1 MVLEPAGI
9 VNVSL
14 TFEIEFLD
22 KKKQNNEKM
31 FNINFSALNLLT
43 SAIGREL

>member
-1 MVLEPAGI
+1 MIPEPAGI

-22 KKKQNNEKM
+22 KKI
-31 FNINFSALNLLT
+31 FNTNFSALNLLT
-43 SAIGREL
+43 SAIEREL